1 VHTASKADSFERAL
15 KIGRLAGETETGYF
29 ERVSMLA
36 AEALKESGRA
46 GDPGALSPEEL
57 AKELYGGMDLRA
69 PFAVIP
75 LLSRE
80 RIRAAERAHGEAMES
95 HAKAVEDAALAVLA
109 QAAAAATQVAL
120 TGSPLAAAEAAMPI
134 ILRIAQSLEV
144 K

>member
-1 VHTASKADSFERAL
+1 VQRVSRLARFEHSL
-15 KIGRLAGETETGYF
+15 KLGRLAGESETGYF

-36 AEALKESGRA
+36 AEALEESGRA
-46 GDPGALSPEEL
+46 GEPGVLSHEEL